1 MSNSRLMTWQKATA
15 LVPLALL
22 SGAWTAS
29 LAGATSTASAAS
41 DEQRLPDGTSLPSE
55 AIEAPASVSVP
66 GEIAPGIRSGSA
78 DRIAASSSTNGIPDA
93 ALAAY
98 QRAAQVIDT
107 ADKGCNVDWTLIA
120 AIGRVESDHG
130 RYGGNTLSDK
140 GVSTPGIYGI
150 PLDGSSG
157 TAEISDTD
165 AGELDDDPVFD
176 RAVGPMQF
184 IPSTWSV
191 VGVDGDG
198 DGVRNPQ
205 DIDDAALATAVYLCS
220 GTEDLSTTQGLRTA
234 VYRYN
239 HSQEYVDL
247 VLAIMKAYAEGDY
260 SSVPNGSAS
269 PATFS
274 PVATGPR
281 AEGRPGRPADRP
293 GPKGG
298 TSGGSTS
305 GGGQGGS
312 GTGSTPTGGSTP
324 TAPAPSGGTGGT
336 GGGSTGGD
344 GGGGGSIPTDD
355 PTARSTEPIDPVT
368 EPVGDAAGGRRRPTA
383 RTT

>member
-1 MSNSRLMTWQKATA
+1 M
-15 LVPLALL
+15 
-22 SGAWTAS
+22 
-29 LAGATSTASAAS
+29 
-41 DEQRLPDGTSLPSE
+41 
-55 AIEAPASVSVP
+55 
-66 GEIAPGIRSGSA
+66 
-78 DRIAASSSTNGIPDA
+78 
-93 ALAAY
+93 
-98 QRAAQVIDT
+98 IDT

-157 TAEISDTD
+157 TAKISDTD

-247 VLAIMKAYAEGDY
+247 VLSIMKAYAEGDY

-281 AEGRPGRPADRP
+281 AEGRPSRPADRP
-293 GPKGG
+293 GSKGG
-298 TSGGSTS
+298 SSGGSTS

-312 GTGSTPTGGSTP
+312 GTSSTPTGGSTP
-324 TAPAPSGGTGGT
+324 TAPAPGGGTGGT
-336 GGGSTGGD
+336 GGGSTGGG
-344 GGGGGSIPTDD
+344 GGGGGSIPTDA
-355 PTARSTEPIDPVT
+355 PTGSVDRADRPGDGAR
-368 EPVGDAAGGRRRPTA
+368 GDAAGAGDGLLPEQPDGGRAEPHRRSGRMHRRLPRRWRAGGAEPAEQPA
-383 RTT
+383 RPRDRAVAPAARSGLIVSG